1 MTSHLDNSVAM
12 LTVLYTSL
20 TVLVIQPIIFDVNLS
35 HIIIYLMH
43 TLEHHCRM
51 GALQTFFYLLLYY
64 IISGHMGEEY
74 AVVHSMDMYV
84 FSRLISKSLVP
95 IPRSAILLYLP
106 LGETIFNGAISQQ

>member
-1 MTSHLDNSVAM
+1 
-12 LTVLYTSL
+12 
-20 TVLVIQPIIFDVNLS
+20 
-35 HIIIYLMH
+35 
-43 TLEHHCRM
+43 
-51 GALQTFFYLLLYY
+51 
-64 IISGHMGEEY
+64 MGEEY